1 MLKED
6 TKIEPLIYD
15 NAFRHIFLDKPE
27 MLMTIISKIID
38 YPFDPDID
46 VVEVC
51 NEVIIKRKLKEKG
64 YVADIVLMVN
74 KFDIISIEA
83 NKGDFSWLQAER
95 NFIYI
100 TELGNRHKR
109 HIHKVYN
116 NNSNK
121 SSSKKKD
128 KNNNK
133 KNNKNKSY
141 EKSPKVI
148 QVNLNYKS
156 SVFNTE
162 PIIKNEVRNKIYNRA
177 LIKNFTIWLI
187 NVDKCSEMMYTNDE
201 MRKGHLLGAIFATS
215 SANEL
220 ELLLIKGGVDKNMT
234 RDFIEFIKEKN
245 NDTSYLN
252 DLVTVHPIEEKIDE
266 AYSDG
271 HAMGIDEGERIG
283 YARGEEIG
291 VAKGVK
297 QGIEQG
303 IEQGRE
309 QGREEGRN
317 ESTQNIINKL
327 IEKGLSDNEI
337 SNLLDINH
345 KQLTKLKKAL

>member
-83 NKGDFSWLQAER
+83 NKGDFSWLKAER

-116 NNSNK
+116 NNSSK

-128 KNNNK
+128 KN
-133 KNNKNKSY
+133 KNKSC
-141 EKSPKVI
+141 EKSPQVI

-156 SVFNTE
+156 SVFSDK

-283 YARGEEIG
+283 YARGEAIG

-345 KQLTKLKKAL
+345 KQLTKFKRIA

>member
-64 YVADIVLMVN
+64 YVADIVLIVN

-83 NKGDFSWLQAER
+83 NKGDFSWLKAER

-116 NNSNK
+116 NNS
-121 SSSKKKD
+121 SKKKD
-128 KNNNK
+128 K

-283 YARGEEIG
+283 YARGEAIG

-303 IEQGRE
+303 IE